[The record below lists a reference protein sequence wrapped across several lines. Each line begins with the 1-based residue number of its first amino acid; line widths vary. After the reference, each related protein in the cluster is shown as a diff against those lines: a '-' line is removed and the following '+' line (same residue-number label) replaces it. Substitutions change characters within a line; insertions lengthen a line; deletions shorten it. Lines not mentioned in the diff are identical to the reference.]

1 VVGPVLISAPDW
13 QAISVDVFCPLCDYN
28 LRGLI
33 EPMCPECGSRC
44 DWAELLDPKRRAHA
58 FLFEHHP
65 ERNVWSFGKTLL
77 AGLHA
82 ATFWRAIYPTQ
93 PSRPKRILIYAA
105 ITWVPLALTWIGY
118 AIAMT
123 ELGFARYKVLLARA
137 MHSAG
142 QGNPHLPTIS
152 FLRIQVI
159 FQNAARHEVLLTLGL
174 AAIVWPWLTLAG
186 LMIFRW
192 SMKRAGVKWIHMLRC
207 LVYSADL
214 SLLAFPFYFWLVAEA
229 CGFDNRFFIPPS
241 TLANLW
247 MAGVGIALLAFNY
260 RLICAYRFYLRFDH
274 AVATVMAT
282 QVMAGLAVC
291 KLLFVLQGY

>member
-1 VVGPVLISAPDW
+1 VVTQLAQPNWADI
-13 QAISVDVFCPLCDYN
+13 VDELCCPLCDYN
-28 LRGLI
+28 LRGLNH
-33 EPMCPECGSRC
+33 PQCPECGYRFE
-44 DWAELLDPKRRAHA
+44 WVELLDPKRRAHA

-65 ERNVWSFGKTLL
+65 ERNVWSFGKTVL

-105 ITWVPLALTWIGY
+105 ITSMPLALTWIGY

-123 ELGFARYKVLLARA
+123 ELAFARYKVLLARA

-142 QGNPHLPTIS
+142 QSSAHLPTIS
-152 FLRIQVI
+152 FLGIQVI

-174 AAIVWPWLTLAG
+174 AAIVWPWLTLAA

-192 SMKRAGVKWIHMLRC
+192 SMKRAKMNWIHMLRC

-247 MAGVGIALLAFNY
+247 IAGVAILLLVFNY

-274 AVATVMAT
+274 AVATVLAVQTMVA
-282 QVMAGLAVC
+282 LAVC
-291 KLLFVLQGY
+291 KLLFVLQGL